1 MQSFI
6 CFHFKLK
13 PFTFYLNFLLFDI
26 FHLNLIEILFYLI
39 SLKILNR
46 TFQTFLFLKINHDW
60 TFISNSYPFK
70 YKLNIIS
77 KITLLLS
84 LILIIWINWQYSC
97 SFFLWWR
104 IHNSCSL
111 SDFFILSDHYVIWL
125 KSKFQLT
132 LIIFL
137 LEG

>member
-1 MQSFI
+1 MYSFI
-6 CFHFKLK
+6 CFNFNLK

-39 SLKILNR
+39 SLKILNW
-46 TFQTFLFLKINHDW
+46 TFQTFFFLKIDYDR